1 MPAIFVQMLWGG
13 FLSILENIVGRVIMA
28 AGFASITYLG
38 MGHVVDQF
46 IAHGRSSLLAL
57 PADLLNILGLLRV
70 GEVFSMY
77 SSALM
82 IKLTY
87 MHGLENGSI
96 KRYGRRR

>member
-1 MPAIFVQMLWGG
+1 MQVFATIIWGA
-13 FLSILENIVGRVIMA
+13 FLSALDNIVGRVIMA

-38 MGHVVDQF
+38 LGHAVDQY
-46 IAHGRSSLLAL
+46 IAHGRNSLLAL

-77 SSALM
+77 SSALL
-82 IKLTY
+82 IKLY
-87 MHGLENGSI
+87 YAHGLDNGSI